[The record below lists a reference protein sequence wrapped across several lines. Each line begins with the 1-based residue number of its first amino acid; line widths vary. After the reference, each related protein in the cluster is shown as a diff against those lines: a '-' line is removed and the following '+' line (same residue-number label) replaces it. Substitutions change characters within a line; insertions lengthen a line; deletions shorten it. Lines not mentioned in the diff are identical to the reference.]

1 MRRFDECLAKQILS
15 ACYPDVYGKIEIR
28 DKPDLWCMD
37 KGIGVEVTTSTT
49 QKEAEV
55 LNLWMTIKQS
65 NGVGQER
72 RIERLKKLGYEYKE
86 VLEWKPDDFIL
97 SHFYRAIERKIKKL
111 NSRASNYKEMEDY
124 HLFIHSILEVEFGQ
138 QFEIEKQVR
147 EILRASQGKTFSA
160 VHFLTRTTAFY
171 TFFKSDKHPEERHF
185 YNAISRF
192 VADAEKEKRDLQGK
206 NP

>member
-15 ACYPDVYGKIEIR
+15 ACYPDVYGKIEIQ
-28 DKPDLWCMD
+28 DKPDLWCEE

-55 LNLWMTIKQS
+55 LNLWMTIKQN

-72 RIERLKKLGYEYKE
+72 RIERLKKLGYEYQE
-86 VLEWKPDDFIL
+86 ILEWTPGDFIL
-97 SHFYRAIERKIKKL
+97 LHFYRAIEQKIKKL
-111 NSRASNYKEMEDY
+111 NSRTANYKEMQEY
-124 HLFIHSILEVEFGQ
+124 HLFVHSILEVEFGQ
-138 QFEIEKQVR
+138 QFEIEKRVR

-171 TFFKSDKHPEERHF
+171 TFYKSDKHPEERHF
-185 YNAISRF
+185 YNAIFKF
-192 VADAEKEKRDLQGK
+192 VNDAKMEAKELRGR
-206 NP
+206 

>member
-15 ACYPDVYGKIEIR
+15 ACYPDVYGKIEIQ
-28 DKPDLWCMD
+28 DKPDLWCEE

-55 LNLWMTIKQS
+55 LNLWMTVKQN

-72 RIERLKKLGYEYKE
+72 RIERLKKLGYEYQE
-86 VLEWKPDDFIL
+86 ILEWKPGDFIL
-97 SHFYRAIERKIKKL
+97 LHFYRAIEQKIKKL
-111 NSRASNYKEMEDY
+111 NSRTANYKEMQEY
-124 HLFIHSILEVEFGQ
+124 HLFVHSILEVEFGQ
-138 QFEIEKQVR
+138 QFEIEKRVR

-171 TFFKSDKHPEERHF
+171 TFYKSDKHPEERHF
-185 YNAISRF
+185 YNAIF
-192 VADAEKEKRDLQGK
+192 KIVNDAKMEAKELRGR
-206 NP
+206 

>member
-15 ACYPDVYGKIEIR
+15 ACYPDVYGKIEIQ
-28 DKPDLWCMD
+28 DKPDLWCEE

-55 LNLWMTIKQS
+55 LNLWMTIKQN

-72 RIERLKKLGYEYKE
+72 RIERLKKLGYEYQE
-86 VLEWKPDDFIL
+86 ILEWKPGDFIL
-97 SHFYRAIERKIKKL
+97 LHFYRAIEQKIKKL
-111 NSRASNYKEMEDY
+111 NSRTANYKEMQQY
-124 HLFIHSILEVEFGQ
+124 HLFVHSILEVEFGQ
-138 QFEIEKQVR
+138 QFEIEKRVR

-171 TFFKSDKHPEERHF
+171 TFYKSDKHPEERHF
-185 YNAISRF
+185 YNAIFKF
-192 VADAEKEKRDLQGK
+192 VNDAKMEAKELRGR
-206 NP
+206 